1 MQLRRQ
7 NASDR
12 EKDGGERERE
22 REGRT
27 TFTARAQLVTA
38 SVPRGTA
45 PTMDA
50 ELPVVAAI
58 HDGTRD
64 TSRSQKHRIHERRY

>member
-1 MQLRRQ
+1 MQ
-7 NASDR
+7 AIES
-12 EKDGGERERE
+12 KTDGQSERER
-22 REGRT
+22 GRKA

-58 HDGTRD
+58 QADPENVGC
-64 TSRSQKHRIHERRY
+64 ERRY